1 MREQYRQEMERLAPQ
16 QRALEQLCA
25 MVEGET
31 EMKRS
36 GYLSIRAAAVLV
48 CAALM
53 VTAAAAA
60 AVPAVWEGLANRLGV
75 FAPYAQTVEGA
86 ACTGQGIKLQVLS
99 ALSDGLETQVYFSVA
114 DVEEDRLD
122 QCLSLKG
129 QLVTGTEKGSPGAP
143 ISAGDV
149 GTGNFKLIS
158 YDPDTKTA
166 LFSAGIFYGDQAGPR
181 QEARLTITE
190 MSTRTGT
197 GYRGIS
203 CASVTGETM
212 ETLPAG
218 EGAEIIFRPSD
229 VLGREHLDAAI
240 PSQTVVL
247 APEQNPVPL
256 EGTQDMWVSSMGFA
270 SDGCFHIRL
279 GLAEGVRPEERGFF
293 SVLGVG
299 DETLETYQQT
309 LVEGGM
315 DILYPLLHPEDLELI
330 RGCEAR
336 FYGPYARP
344 GTVIEGVWAVNFSL
358 EYHPS
363 VTLDWSGE
371 LAGRQVRQVTL
382 SPLSV
387 TMHSDDPG
395 GFHAATL
402 YAVRRDGSTV
412 AAEPDTG
419 RYLNVSETG
428 EPVWETFNTWKFEEP
443 VDPEEVTA
451 LSLQGET
458 IPVN

>member
-344 GTVIEGVWAVNFSL
+344 GTVIEGVWAVDFPL

-402 YAVRRDGSTV
+402 YAVRWDGSTV
-412 AAEPDTG
+412 AAAPDTG

-443 VDPEEVTA
+443 VDLEEVTA
-451 LSLQGET
+451 LTLQGET

>member
-1 MREQYRQEMERLAPQ
+1 MRERYRREMERLAPRQ
-16 QRALEQLCA
+16 EALEQLCA

-60 AVPAVWEGLANRLGV
+60 AVPAVWEGLSSRLGV
-75 FAPYAQTVEGA
+75 FAPLAQTVEGA
-86 ACTGQGIKLQVLS
+86 ACTSQGVKLQVLS
-99 ALSDGLETQVYFSVA
+99 ALSDGLETQVYFSVE

-129 QLVTGTEKGSPGAP
+129 RLVTGVEKDTPEAS

-166 LFSAGIFYGDQAGPR
+166 LFSASIFYGDQAEPS
-181 QEARLTITE
+181 QEARLTITR
-190 MSTRTGT
+190 MSTQVGG
-197 GYRGIS
+197 GYRNVS
-203 CASVTGETM
+203 CASVTGETL

-229 VLGREHLDAAI
+229 VMGREHLNAAV
-240 PSQTVVL
+240 PSQAVVL
-247 APEQNPVPL
+247 APEQNPAL
-256 EGTQDMWVSSMGFA
+256 IEGTQDMWVSSMGFA
-270 SDGCFHIRL
+270 GDGCFHIRL

-299 DETLETYQQT
+299 DEKLETYQQT

-344 GTVIEGVWAVNFSL
+344 GTVIEGVWAVDFPL

-412 AAEPDTG
+412 AAEPGTG

-443 VDPEEVTA
+443 VDLEEVTA
-451 LSLQGET
+451 LTLQGGT